1 MKNSTII
8 LFMQKK
14 SWENEQVEPLQ
25 EMCYSQA
32 MNRSTLILTAIC
44 IWPIL
49 TGCAR
54 VGPDYVEPAM
64 DGPAS
69 WQAAIDRE
77 RGLSENQPDP
87 ELLAEWWT
95 LLGDPLL
102 SEFIHRAVA
111 GNLDLE
117 QARARLVAAR
127 AGRDGSSA
135 GLLPRLDFRAA
146 TTKNWHGGAESTFS
160 SSSSYAMGFDAG
172 WEPDLFGGTH
182 RSVEAA
188 QAQADASREDLRDIL
203 VTLTAEVGLNYIDA
217 RTFQARLQIA
227 RDNLAAQE
235 ETFALTEARYQ
246 SGLIDELAVQQAK
259 YLLSGTRA
267 QIPALRT
274 GLAEA
279 ENRLAVLLGRP
290 PGSLHDQLRT
300 MAPLPSLPQSVAV
313 GIPADTLRRRPDIRR
328 AERSLAAQ
336 TARIGVAT
344 AELYP
349 SFTLSGSVGLDAL
362 SAGKLFN
369 SASRS
374 ASFGPGVKLP
384 IFDAGAIR
392 ANIRI
397 QSALQEEALAG
408 YRAAVLTALKEVEN
422 GLTAYAEEQERNQA
436 LHQSAE
442 AAGQAAALAE
452 MQFQAGL
459 VNFTA
464 VLDARRSLLSFED
477 QLAQSAGTMTLNL
490 IRLYKALG
498 GGWSSFLP
506 ETATTIGE

>member
-1 MKNSTII
+1 
-8 LFMQKK
+8 
-14 SWENEQVEPLQ
+14 
-25 EMCYSQA
+25 
-32 MNRSTLILTAIC
+32 MNRPTLLLTTVC
-44 IWPIL
+44 IWQL
-49 TGCAR
+49 LSGCAP
-54 VGPDYVEPAM
+54 VGPDYVAPATVA
-64 DGPAS
+64 PAS
-69 WQAAIDRE
+69 WQAAIDRD
-77 RGLSENQPDP
+77 RGLSDNQPDP

-95 LLGDPLL
+95 ILGDPLL
-102 SEFIHRAVA
+102 SGFIRLAIA

-117 QARARLVAAR
+117 QARDRLVAAR
-127 AGRDGSSA
+127 ARRDSSSA
-135 GLLPRLDFRAA
+135 SLLPRLDFSAA
-146 TTKNWHGGAESTFS
+146 TTRNWHGGDESTS

-172 WEPDLFGGTH
+172 WELDIFGGVR

-188 QAQADASREDLRDIL
+188 QARVEESREDLRDVL
-203 VTLTAEVGLNYIDA
+203 VTLTAEVALNYIDV
-217 RTFQARLQIA
+217 RISQTRLRITTE
-227 RDNLAAQE
+227 NLTAQE

-246 SGLIDELAVQQAK
+246 SGLIDELAVQQAR
-259 YLLSGTRA
+259 YLVSGTRA
-267 QIPALRT
+267 QIPVLRT
-274 GLAEA
+274 GLMAA

-290 PGSLHDQLRT
+290 PGSLHDQLRA
-300 MAPLPSLPQSVAV
+300 MAPLPSPPCTVAV

-336 TARIGVAT
+336 TAQIGAAE

-349 SFTLSGSVGLDAL
+349 AFKLSGSVGLDAL

-369 SASRS
+369 PASRGS
-374 ASFGPGVKLP
+374 SFGPGVNLP

-408 YRAAVLTALKEVEN
+408 YHAAVLKALEEVEN
-422 GLTAYAEEQERNQA
+422 TLTAYAEEQERNRA

-442 AAGQAAALAE
+442 AAGQASTLAE

-459 VNFTA
+459 VNFTG

-498 GGWSSFLP
+498 GGWSSFPP
-506 ETATTIGE
+506 EPATTTGE

>member
-1 MKNSTII
+1 
-8 LFMQKK
+8 
-14 SWENEQVEPLQ
+14 
-25 EMCYSQA
+25 
-32 MNRSTLILTAIC
+32 MNRRTLFLTTIC

-49 TGCAR
+49 SGCAR
-54 VGPDYVEPAM
+54 VGPDYVAPAM
-64 DGPAS
+64 DAPAS
-69 WQAAIDRE
+69 WQAAIDRD

-102 SEFIHRAVA
+102 SGFIHRAIT

-127 AGRDGSSA
+127 AGRDSSSA
-135 GLLPRLDFRAA
+135 SLFPRLDSAA
-146 TTKNWHGGAESTFS
+146 SITKKWTGGSESTL
-160 SSSSYAMGFDAG
+160 YAIGFDAG
-172 WEPDLFGGTH
+172 WEPDLFGGRH

-188 QAQADASREDLRDIL
+188 QAQAEASREDLRDVL

-246 SGLIDELAVQQAK
+246 SGLINELAVQQAK
-259 YLLSGTRA
+259 YLVSGTRA

-374 ASFGPGVKLP
+374 SSFGPGVKLP